1 MLSGLAAAYLL
12 GVVLVLG
19 IFYLAPRP
27 GGWPVQARR
36 LRSFGWELLAA
47 LPTQL
52 LLLPMAIF
60 WPWWW
65 RRGTGRPILLLHG
78 YAQTRGDFWLL
89 APRLRRALGR
99 PVHGMNYWFL
109 AEPSRCA
116 DRLHRVVEA
125 ILADSGAPS
134 LDIVAHSYGG
144 IVARSLLER
153 SPAIRRKIRLLV
165 TVATPHRGT
174 WWARLGPGR
183 SARFMTPG
191 SAFLQELPNPRPPK
205 GVTYAAV
212 WSRADAVV
220 TPPDSASL
228 LGAGKEEV
236 ENGLGHLS
244 LLCSRR
250 VAHLVARWL
259 RDVQQTDRFPE

>member
-1 MLSGLAAAYLL
+1 MLGWIAAAYLFGVVFVL
-12 GVVLVLG
+12 GV
-19 IFYLAPRP
+19 FYLAPRP
-27 GGWPVQARR
+27 GGWPAQARR
-36 LRSFGWELLAA
+36 VRSFCWELLAA

-52 LLLPMAIF
+52 LLLPMALF

-65 RRGTGRPILLLHG
+65 RLGRGRPILLLHG

-99 PVHGMNYWFL
+99 PVYGISYWFL
-109 AEPSRCA
+109 ADPERCSRHLG
-116 DRLHRVVEA
+116 RA
-125 ILADSGAPS
+125 IGKVLRGTGASS

-144 IVARSLLER
+144 IVARHLLEGDPSMR
-153 SPAIRRKIRLLV
+153 HQVRRLV
-165 TVATPHRGT
+165 TVASPHRGT

-191 SAFLQELPNPRPPK
+191 SPFLAALPNPRPPD
-205 GVTYAAV
+205 GVSYAAI

-228 LGAGKEEV
+228 LGAGRERV

-244 LLCSRR
+244 LLCSPRM
-250 VAHLVARWL
+250 ARLIAAWL
-259 RDVQQTDRFPE
+259 AEGDEPARPSP